1 MMSNIVNC
9 DETAVHCG
17 MPVAVTFPQNAEGM
31 TLPFSSRVP
40 ECVFEVSD
48 CVASKVDEC
57 AARSSAAMDASFRT

>member
-31 TLPFSSRVP
+31 TLPF
-40 ECVFEVSD
+40 FEPSP
-48 CVASKVDEC
+48 
-57 AARSSAAMDASFRT
+57 